1 MNTNTNRT
9 ARSNDPAAAIK
20 KAKGFMIFGLKS
32 WIKALEMSE
41 GNKKSEGKFR
51 YEVSED
57 ASSGRIVRTA
67 DGSEVEGTART
78 RDQWAAVG
86 RPARLA
92 SIGLRARKEELENQL
107 KERVEYTFDVTTGD
121 ARLTRNGELVA
132 DEPTTIADWAVKGQ
146 AVEKSLFLQLNV
158 AIEWGI
164 QSAADTTRDSHDQV
178 RRHPQACGAGHQDGL
193 NIRCRHIMWRYIQS
207 RGYTAT
213 LKQEAPMKLKYLLLA
228 LIAVVFCLSIAQPNF
243 VGTVMQQTGNTT
255 QTASSPTNPREPV
268 VVKISYG
275 DLQKGLSQN
284 PKAYQ
289 SLTLVKDASGVQ
301 TASVTM
307 TDGTVAK
314 VELAGD
320 ASTQALVDAAVK
332 GDVKVDVQKRE
343 PTFWTTTADSSSGSP
358 SSVSSSG
365 GCVRGA
371 MQGGAISQV
380 TRIPQGTKSPR

>member
-164 QSAADTTRDSHDQV
+164 QIAADTTRDRMIKYGV
-178 RRHPQACGAGHQDGL
+178 
-193 NIRCRHIMWRYIQS
+193 IR
-207 RGYTAT
+207 
-213 LKQEAPMKLKYLLLA
+213 K
-228 LIAVVFCLSIAQPNF
+228 
-243 VGTVMQQTGNTT
+243 
-255 QTASSPTNPREPV
+255 PV
-268 VVKISYG
+268 VPATK
-275 DLQKGLSQN
+275 
-284 PKAYQ
+284 
-289 SLTLVKDASGVQ
+289 
-301 TASVTM
+301 TA
-307 TDGTVAK
+307 
-314 VELAGD
+314 
-320 ASTQALVDAAVK
+320 
-332 GDVKVDVQKRE
+332 
-343 PTFWTTTADSSSGSP
+343 
-358 SSVSSSG
+358 
-365 GCVRGA
+365 
-371 MQGGAISQV
+371 
-380 TRIPQGTKSPR
+380 